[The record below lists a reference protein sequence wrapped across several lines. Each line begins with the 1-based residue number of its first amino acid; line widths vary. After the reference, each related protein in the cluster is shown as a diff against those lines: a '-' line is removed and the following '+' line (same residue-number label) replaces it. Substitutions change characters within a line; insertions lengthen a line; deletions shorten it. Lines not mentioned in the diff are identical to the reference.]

1 MKSVELELN
10 QLRTLTNGQHD
21 TISQYRK
28 QIDELKVE
36 LAAVTRKL
44 EEEIDNCKEIKKRF
58 EL

>member
-1 MKSVELELN
+1 MELT

-21 TISQYRK
+21 TISQYRQ

-36 LAAVTRKL
+36 LATVTRKL
-44 EEEIDNCKEIKKRF
+44 EVEIDNCKEIKKRF